1 MPRLSMQRSST
12 QRSFARAIA
21 LMAVALLGLSGLAP
35 AATVSNPGNLPP
47 DVIAANQEIDQK
59 FLEAHRVLDTGMI
72 MGLFTSSPDIFFI
85 GPTGI
90 IYHGRD
96 EVRQSIEKFFT
107 RIITMT
113 GVIDHV
119 TYLPAGDGGVIAYG
133 QVTYHRHLKGQ
144 PPDTRVVVWTDYRRK
159 ENGKWVLV
167 FRHAHWPL
175 ASNSL
180 PCASKPAASPSKPPA
195 AR

>member
-1 MPRLSMQRSST
+1 MQR
-12 QRSFARAIA
+12 RSPQTLSLVVSAILLIGSLA
-21 LMAVALLGLSGLAP
+21 SVASAQT
-35 AATVSNPGNLPP
+35 AKALPP
-47 DVIAANQEIDQK
+47 DVLAANQELDRK
-59 FLEAHRVLDTGMI
+59 FLEGHRVLDTDMI

-90 IYHGRD
+90 LYQGRD
-96 EVRQSIEKFFT
+96 QVRQSIERFFA
-107 RIITMT
+107 RVVSMT

-119 TYLPAGDGGVIAYG
+119 TYLPSGDGGVIAYG
-133 QVTYHRHLKGQ
+133 QVTYHRQLQGSA
-144 PPDTRVVVWTDYRRK
+144 PDQRVVVWTDYRRK

-180 PCASKPAASPSKPPA
+180 PGATPPAKVPAAE
-195 AR
+195 R

>member
-1 MPRLSMQRSST
+1 MPGIARSG
-12 QRSFARAIA
+12 RSLRSRYPQAVALISLAVLCLGGFARAET
-21 LMAVALLGLSGLAP
+21 P
-35 AATVSNPGNLPP
+35 ANPGHLPP
-47 DVIAANQEIDQK
+47 DVVRANEEIDQK
-59 FLEAHRVLDTGMI
+59 FIEAHRVLDTDMI
-72 MGLFTSSPDIFFI
+72 MRLFTSSPDIFFV

-90 IYHGRD
+90 LYQGRA

-107 RIITMT
+107 RVITMT

-119 TYLPAGDGGVIAYG
+119 TYLPAGNGVIAYG

-159 ENGKWVLV
+159 EHGRWVLV

-175 ASNSL
+175 ASNRL
-180 PCASKPAASPSKPPA
+180 PCNGAPPA
-195 AR
+195 AKTAK

>member
-1 MPRLSMQRSST
+1 
-12 QRSFARAIA
+12 
-21 LMAVALLGLSGLAP
+21 
-35 AATVSNPGNLPP
+35 
-47 DVIAANQEIDQK
+47 
-59 FLEAHRVLDTGMI
+59 
-72 MGLFTSSPDIFFI
+72 LFTSSPNIFFI

-90 IYHGRD
+90 LFQGR
-96 EVRQSIEKFFT
+96 EQVRESIEKFFT
-107 RIITMT
+107 RVATMT

-119 TYLPAGDGGVIAYG
+119 TYLPEGDGVIAYG
-133 QVTYHRHLKGQ
+133 QVTYHRQFKNGVTDQ
-144 PPDTRVVVWTDYRRK
+144 RVVVWSDYRHK

-180 PCASKPAASPSKPPA
+180 TAAA